1 MSKYLS
7 SEIQEACDLLEMGF
21 KRKFIDLNINGT
33 PITVSREGDTVHLE
47 LSPYDAHLIITE
59 EVDREI
65 VIDALFEADKEVRQ
79 ICAKI
84 EEYEAKEKNES
95 SKWTHWPSDFRAPPD
110 DELCLVTFVDN
121 GQGRTLVG
129 KYHEE
134 FSLWAF
140 PTLDGRVQTF
150 TENDKNISEVYWR
163 PL

>member
-7 SEIQEACDLLEMGF
+7 SEIQEACDLLEIGF

-33 PITVSREGDTVHLE
+33 PITVSREGYAVHLE
-47 LSPYDAHLIITE
+47 LSSYDAHLIITE

-84 EEYEAKEKNES
+84 EECESKAKSEEWA
-95 SKWTHWPSDFRAPPD
+95 KWPGTTPPD

-121 GQGRTLVG
+121 GHGRTLVG

-150 TENDKNISEVYWR
+150 TENDKNISNVYWR
-163 PL
+163 PI

>member
-65 VIDALFEADKEVRQ
+65 VIDALLEADKEVRQ

-84 EEYEAKEKNES
+84 EECESKAKSEEWA
-95 SKWTHWPSDFRAPPD
+95 KWPETTPP
-110 DELCLVTFVDN
+110 EGVPCIVTFTQD
-121 GQGRTLVG
+121 GHERTLIG
-129 KYHEE
+129 RYHSE
-134 FSLWAF
+134 FDLWSF
-140 PTLDGRVQTF
+140 PTM
-150 TENDKNISEVYWR
+150 DKRIGTITKSDPAYSDVIYK
-163 PL
+163 PLKP

>member
-84 EEYEAKEKNES
+84 EECESKAKSEEWA
-95 SKWTHWPSDFRAPPD
+95 KWPETTPPEGVPCIVVFR
-110 DELCLVTFVDN
+110 DE
-121 GQGRTLVG
+121 GRENILIG
-129 KYHEE
+129 LYHKE
-134 FSLWAF
+134 FQLWAF
-140 PTLDGRVQTF
+140 PTLDRRVQTF
-150 TENDKNISEVYWR
+150 TRSDKAVSDVRYK
-163 PL
+163 PLEQ